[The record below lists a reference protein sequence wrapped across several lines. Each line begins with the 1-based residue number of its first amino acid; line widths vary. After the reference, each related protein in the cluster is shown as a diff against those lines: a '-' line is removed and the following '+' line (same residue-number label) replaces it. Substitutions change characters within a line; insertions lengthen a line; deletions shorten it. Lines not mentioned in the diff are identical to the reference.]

1 VAPVDIEEHGA
12 ELQNSTA
19 SYHLFFWSRREKE
32 EKKNARGQANGWL
45 AVTTNQFG
53 IVKTLPLLDQVRLA
67 KAEAQLIY
75 RNNNGT

>member
-1 VAPVDIEEHGA
+1 MA
-12 ELQNSTA
+12 
-19 SYHLFFWSRREKE
+19 
-32 EKKNARGQANGWL
+32 GWL

-53 IVKTLPLLDQVRLA
+53 TVKTLPLLDQVRLA

>member
-1 VAPVDIEEHGA
+1 MAPVDIEEHGA

-19 SYHLFFWSRREKE
+19 SYHLFFCLDERKK
-32 EKKNARGQANGWL
+32 KKNARGQANGWL

>member
-32 EKKNARGQANGWL
+32 EEKIYNARGQANGWL
-45 AVTTNQFG
+45 
-53 IVKTLPLLDQVRLA
+53 KTLPLLDQVRLA
-67 KAEAQLIY
+67 KAEAQLIFIS
-75 RNNNGT
+75 